1 MKKLILILLVVIIYT
16 GCSKTDTYKY
26 SEAGSQNGDWSVKNG
41 NISTKDGGCFVKFKI
56 AYIGDGNI
64 DEGKSWPCK
73 VMACETNKEISINN
87 ADVIFTRQDIYTE
100 EMSEGDTKV
109 VSNDNDIN
117 LENEYDFSYIYLKIE
132 YTKNNEDYEDIIGL
146 SLKN

>member
-1 MKKLILILLVVIIYT
+1 
-16 GCSKTDTYKY
+16 
-26 SEAGSQNGDWSVKNG
+26 
-41 NISTKDGGCFVKFKI
+41 
-56 AYIGDGNI
+56 
-64 DEGKSWPCK
+64 
-73 VMACETNKEISINN
+73 MACETNKEISINN